1 MAALWL
7 WDSLPCGCR
16 VAAGEPAVWLWG
28 SPQCCRR
35 TACGVAALNLCHPIW
50 ERQLKGRWPGVES
63 CPLACSMTLDKSSH
77 CSVPQ
82 SPVT

>member
-28 SPQCCRR
+28 SLQGVAAVWLWRSPQCGRR
-35 TACGVAALNLCHPIW
+35 TACGVAALSLCHPTW
-50 ERQLKGRWPGVES
+50 GEATQG
-63 CPLACSMTLDKSSH
+63 
-77 CSVPQ
+77 
-82 SPVT
+82 